1 MKQRFLKHV
10 FSVLCFSVLAIG
22 MANAQG
28 GKISGKVIDAGNGEG
43 LIGVNVV
50 ELGTSNG
57 TVTDLDGSYTI
68 TVGANATLSFSFT
81 GYATQNVV
89 VGNSTTVNISLAFEQ
104 QALSEVVVVGYGTQ
118 KKKEI
123 TSAVT
128 SLKSEDFNRG
138 TVNDPAQLLQGKVAG
153 LSVVRPGGD
162 PNGGFQIRLRGVS
175 TVGANAEPL
184 IVIDGVIGGS
194 LSTVDPNDIAS
205 IDVLKDGSAAAIYGT
220 RGSSGVILIT
230 TKTGKSGKVTA
241 DYNGSV
247 GMESLARKIPVMT
260 ADEFRKVPGAP
271 NLGATTDWLDLV
283 TNTSYSQVHN
293 LSLGGGVNNT
303 TFRTS
308 LNLRDANGIGINSG
322 FNQLNGRINLTQLAF
337 NDKATFTVN
346 VSSTTREATYGDAN
360 SFRYA
365 VVANPTMPVYDNT
378 TTSPTAGGRF
388 GGYAQRDIFDFFN
401 PLAIAEQNIN
411 DGKDTRLL
419 TSVRGDYSLT
429 DDLRIGVFYSSQW
442 ESDFRANYSPKNS
455 KFGGGFGRKGLAT
468 KQTNERYN
476 ELLEATVNY
485 NKSIGASSNVTLLGG
500 YSYQDF
506 VFEGSYMQGGNF
518 LTDAFTY
525 NNMGA
530 ALDFANG
537 LGSVGSYK
545 NSNRLVAFFGR
556 ANLNIDGTYYVSASA
571 RYEGSSRFGANN
583 KWGLFPAVSAGVT
596 LSNLIDLPGVNSLK
610 LRGSWGITGNQPN
623 SSYASLQRFG
633 RQGNFFIDGAYVP
646 TYGPVSNANPDLAW
660 ETKNEID
667 FGLDF
672 AMLDNRLTGTI
683 DYYSRTTKDLI
694 LLVDVPV
701 PPNLFGQTL
710 VNIGEL
716 SNTGLEAALN
726 YNVVSKEKFS
736 WTAGINLATFKTKVE
751 SLTSGDLSFGNGGV
765 LFRAGMG
772 SPGQNN
778 TNLIRVKEGEELGQF
793 WGPVQIG
800 VNPNGT
806 PQFQDLNGDGKFCDC
821 DADRTVV
828 GQGLPTL
835 TAGINNSF
843 TFGNWDV
850 NLFFRG
856 AFGHELWNS
865 YRGFYENLETTTVNN
880 YNIVNTK
887 YLDQKVTKAQVNST
901 HVEKGDFIKLDNAT
915 IGYKMNVKAGSGIRS
930 LRFYLSAQNPFIMTG
945 YTGIDPEVRFT
956 DSENGD
962 PLSPGIER
970 RSTYFTTRIFTLGAN
985 LGF

>member
-1 MKQRFLKHV
+1 MRQHFLKQAFQILFLSLLTAGVVH
-10 FSVLCFSVLAIG
+10 
-22 MANAQG
+22 AQG
-28 GKISGKVIDAGNGEG
+28 TRVSGKVTDASNGEP
-43 LIGVNVV
+43 LIGVNVL
-50 ELGTSNG
+50 ESGTSNG
-57 TVTDLDGSYTI
+57 TVTDLDGNYALNVS
-68 TVGANATLSFSFT
+68 ASATLSFSFT
-81 GYATQNVV
+81 GYATQNVT
-89 VGNSTTVNISLAFEQ
+89 VGSSTTINVSLSFEL

-118 KKKEI
+118 KKKEV

-128 SLKSEDFNRG
+128 SLKAEDFNRG
-138 TVNDPAQLLQGKVAG
+138 TVNDPSQLLQGKVAG

-162 PNGGFQIRLRGVS
+162 PNGGFQIRLRGIS

-184 IVIDGVIGGS
+184 VVIDGVIGGS
-194 LSTVDPNDIAS
+194 LSTVDPNDIAA

-230 TKTGKSGKVTA
+230 TKSGKSGRVTA
-241 DYNGSV
+241 DYNGSIA
-247 GMESLARKIPVMT
+247 MEDLARSIPVMT

-271 NLGATTDWLDLV
+271 NLGASTDWLDLV
-283 TNTSYSQVHN
+283 TNSSTSQVHN

-303 TFRTS
+303 TFRAS
-308 LNLRDANGIGINSG
+308 LNLRDANGIAINSG
-322 FNQLNGRINLTQLAF
+322 FTQLNGRLNLTQTAF
-337 NDKATFTVN
+337 NDRATFTVN
-346 VSSTTREATYGDAN
+346 LSSTTRESSYGDAN

-365 VVANPTMPVYDNT
+365 VTANPTMPVYDNT
-378 TTSPTAGGRF
+378 TTSATAGGRF

-419 TSVRGDYSLT
+419 TSIRGDYNLSN
-429 DDLRIGVFYSSQW
+429 DLRVGLFYSSQW
-442 ESDFRANYSPKNS
+442 ESDFRGSYSPKNS
-455 KFGGGFGRKGLAT
+455 KFGGGFGRKGLASRST
-468 KQTNERYN
+468 SQAFN
-476 ELLEATVNY
+476 ELLEATINY
-485 NKSIGASSNVTLLGG
+485 NKTFGTSNLSLLGG
-500 YSYQDF
+500 YSYQEF
-506 VFEGSYMQGGNF
+506 LYEGNGMSGGNF

-537 LGSVGSYK
+537 LGSVYSYK
-545 NSNRLVAFFGR
+545 NSNKLIAFFGR
-556 ANLNIDGTYYVSASA
+556 ANLSVDGTYFLSASA

-596 LSNLIDLPGVNSLK
+596 LSNLFDISGVDNLK
-610 LRGSWGITGNQPN
+610 LRVSWGITGNQPG

-672 AMLDNRLTGTI
+672 ALMNNRLTGTI
-683 DYYSRTTKDLI
+683 DYYQRTTRDLI
-694 LLVDVPV
+694 LNVDVPV

-716 SNTGLEAALN
+716 SNSGLEVALN
-726 YNVVSKEKFS
+726 YNLVQKENFS
-736 WTAGINLATFKTKVE
+736 WTTGVNLATFKTKVV
-751 SLTSGDLSFGNGGV
+751 SLTSGDLSFGSGGV

-793 WGPVQIG
+793 WGPIQIG

-806 PQFQDLNGDGKFCDC
+806 PQFKDLSGDGKFCDC

-835 TAGINNSF
+835 SGGFNNTF
-843 TFGNWDV
+843 TFGNFDL
-850 NLFFRG
+850 NIFLRG

-865 YRGFYENLETTTVNN
+865 YRGFYENLEVTTVNN

-887 YLDQKVTKAQVNST
+887 YLDRKITKAQVNST
-901 HVEKGDFIKLDNAT
+901 HVEKGDFVKLDNAT
-915 IGYKMNVKAGSGIRS
+915 LGYNMDVKKGSGIRS
-930 LRFYLSAQNPFIMTG
+930 LRFYLSAQNPILFTG
-945 YTGIDPEVRFT
+945 YTGVDPEVRYT

-970 RSTYFTTRIFTLGAN
+970 RTTYFTTRIFTFGVN